1 MNTAPIPQ
9 RLFIVLGLVLL
20 AACGADLTEGP
31 GLQVTAVSP
40 GSGPLTGGTSVTIT
54 GANFADVTEVSI
66 GGNALRA
73 LKVVNAREIT
83 GSTPSSASSG
93 AKDVVVTSSTR
104 GSGTCRGCFSYGPS
118 SSQ

>member
-9 RLFIVLGLVLL
+9 RLLIVLGLVLL
-20 AACGADLTEGP
+20 GACGADLTEGP
-31 GLQVTAVSP
+31 GLQVTAVTP

-54 GANFADVTEVSI
+54 GANFADVTDVTI

-73 LKVVNAREIT
+73 IKVVSSGEIT
-83 GSTPSSASSG
+83 GSTPGSASPG

-104 GSGTCRGCFSYGPS
+104 GRDTCSGCFSYE
-118 SSQ
+118 